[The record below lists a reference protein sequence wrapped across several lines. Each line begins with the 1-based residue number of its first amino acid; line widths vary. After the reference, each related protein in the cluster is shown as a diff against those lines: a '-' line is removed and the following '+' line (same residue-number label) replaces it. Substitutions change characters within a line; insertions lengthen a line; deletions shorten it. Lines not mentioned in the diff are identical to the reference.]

1 MSSFEV
7 QQFWIRDMSPDRD
20 NYTAAVRTKRRN
32 DACDSSTKAT
42 VEEEKMIV
50 LMPSV
55 GQGEKCSRCGTAF
68 SMDRN
73 HASAC
78 TFHANADGE
87 EGRYCKE
94 VGALSFRDDLTVGQP
109 PLSVSA
115 TATTFAWSCCSQRE
129 ESAPGCCA
137 RPHICKEVMI
147 RIGAEAYPKAR
158 IENIDLSVLK
168 SVDITFFPNSSAYDL
183 KVRVNKSLTDLLH
196 SYFSIKAVDSSDIVP
211 SPAPEISTSL
221 TRDVKPSS
229 KRWNKLKAFKKMMTM
244 SGKRRSSEKVP
255 PSIHSS
261 SAEEVR
267 SPAHDRDNSSV
278 SLRVSTTNLGDCSKS
293 SLSPMSLP
301 SHPAAYSPMSLPSH
315 PGKGPASDE
324 YQESSPTPPGS
335 PWLTLPSIKKQFN
348 RLISPHKSNHPS
360 KSIEQPVIASADYER
375 QQSTHT
381 QPHHD
386 DNRPDRDG
394 HSAVKGSQSS
404 SSSSRQ
410 EGVYIKFF
418 RLGEIRIEVCTTGFM
433 INLSGFRA
441 EVNEFRCQGECMLWS
456 QLVWKLEQH
465 AAISL
470 IKNAAKGSL
479 SKMTNAFGGANDAAD
494 SLSDDQPV
502 WEKEQDSAVADSMK
516 RSALGLSMRKMK

>member
-1 MSSFEV
+1 VSSFEV

-20 NYTAAVRTKRRN
+20 NYSAAVRTKRRN

-68 SMDRN
+68 SMDKN

-94 VGALSFRDDLTVGQP
+94 VGSLSFRDDLTV
-109 PLSVSA
+109 PLPVSA
-115 TATTFAWSCCSQRE
+115 TAFAWSCCSQRE

-196 SYFSIKAVDSSDIVP
+196 SYFSITAVDSYSDVVVP
-211 SPAPEISTSL
+211 SPAPEVNTSL
-221 TRDVKPSS
+221 TRETKPSN

-244 SGKRRSSEKVP
+244 SGKRSSSEKAS
-255 PSIHSS
+255 PSIHSC
-261 SAEEVR
+261 SAEEIR
-267 SPAHDRDNSSV
+267 SPARERDNSSA

-293 SLSPMSLP
+293 SPTNLSS
-301 SHPAAYSPMSLPSH
+301 PAALSPMSLPSH

-360 KSIEQPVIASADYER
+360 KRTEQPVIASAGSER

-386 DNRPDRDG
+386 DNRPNREG

-404 SSSSRQ
+404 TSSGRQ

-418 RLGEIRIEVCTTGFM
+418 RLGEIRIEVCTTGFL
-433 INLSGFRA
+433 INLNGFRA

-479 SKMTNAFGGANDAAD
+479 SKMTNALTYSGGANDAVD
-494 SLSDDQPV
+494 SPDDQPV

-516 RSALGLSMRKMK
+516 RSALGLSIRKMK

>member
-32 DACDSSTKAT
+32 DACDSNTKAAA

-68 SMDRN
+68 SMDKN

-87 EGRYCKE
+87 EGRYCME
-94 VGALSFRDDLTVGQP
+94 VGSLSFRDDDDLT
-109 PLSVSA
+109 A
-115 TATTFAWSCCSQRE
+115 DAFAWSCCAQRE

-211 SPAPEISTSL
+211 PSPAPEVNTSL
-221 TRDVKPSS
+221 TRETKPSS

-244 SGKRRSSEKVP
+244 SGKRSSSEKAP

-267 SPAHDRDNSSV
+267 YPAHDRDNSSA

-293 SLSPMSLP
+293 SPSPNLSSPAALSPMSLT
-301 SHPAAYSPMSLPSH
+301 SHH
-315 PGKGPASDE
+315 VCKGTASTDE
-324 YQESSPTPPGS
+324 YQYQESSPTPPGS

-348 RLISPHKSNHPS
+348 RLISPHKLNHPS
-360 KSIEQPVIASADYER
+360 KSIESSVIASAGSVR

-386 DNRPDRDG
+386 DNRPD
-394 HSAVKGSQSS
+394 SAVKGSQSS
-404 SSSSRQ
+404 TSSGRQ

-418 RLGEIRIEVCTTGFM
+418 RLGEIRIEVCTTGFL

-479 SKMTNAFGGANDAAD
+479 SKMTNALTYSGGANDAVD
-494 SLSDDQPV
+494 SPDDQPL
-502 WEKEQDSAVADSMK
+502 WEKEQDSAVAESMK
-516 RSALGLSMRKMK
+516 RSALGLSIRKMK